1 MEIYKRDISH
11 KGTKKQRE
19 ESKRAQEHSVFAS
32 LCDIFLKTSHK
43 GTKKQREESKRA
55 QEHSVF
61 ASLCAEAGKLL

>member
-43 GTKKQREESKRA
+43 GTKKQRNKD
-55 QEHSVF
+55 QGNSVF
-61 ASLCAEAGKLL
+61 ASLCAEAGKL